1 MNMSLDAD
9 TYLNRKKS
17 VHIIKMMNFYRQKD
31 INSANSH
38 NIDKQLL
45 VFLNKNTIIASVG
58 LCTLLSC
65 ASVSLPDQANIR
77 GFNLW
82 LDLKKLLPNADVNL
96 LLKQ

>member
-1 MNMSLDAD
+1 MFIL
-9 TYLNRKKS
+9 L
-17 VHIIKMMNFYRQKD
+17 
-31 INSANSH
+31 SAILVSYVCGN
-38 NIDKQLL
+38 LFL